1 MWPFSQLGNVFS
13 NLNPWHR
20 PPPPIVRRPAPP
32 IGEYMESYVPAPPL
46 MAPEFVEEPEWQ
58 PSYGPHPGEF
68 DPHRRERRAHPHR
81 GHERAG
87 GQNPL
92 LLGLLSGE
100 IGYEAGGSGELGQAR
115 FVKGDNRG

>member
-1 MWPFSQLGNVFS
+1 MP
-13 NLNPWHR
+13 
-20 PPPPIVRRPAPP
+20 
-32 IGEYMESYVPAPPL
+32 
-46 MAPEFVEEPEWQ
+46 PEFVEEPEWQ

-68 DPHRRERRAHPHR
+68 FHEPHRREHRGHGHR
-81 GHERAG
+81 GHERG

-100 IGYEAGGSGELGQAR
+100 IGCEAGGSGELGQAR